1 MTYKKYKQGNYKEKQ
16 KDTMDELFKKIKK
29 GVRAVYSSDKWKK
42 HLETISKFHNYSHQ
56 NILLIELQNP
66 DASLVAGY

>member
-1 MTYKKYKQGNYKEKQ
+1 METIKKNKKI
-16 KDTMDELFKKIKK
+16 LFKRIKE
-29 GVRAVYSSDKWKK
+29 GVRAVYSSDEWKG